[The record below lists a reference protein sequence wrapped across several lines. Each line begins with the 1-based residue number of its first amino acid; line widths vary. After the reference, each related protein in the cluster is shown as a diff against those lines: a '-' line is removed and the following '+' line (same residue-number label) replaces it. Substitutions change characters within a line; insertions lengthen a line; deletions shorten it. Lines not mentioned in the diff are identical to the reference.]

1 MGAAYTAEE
10 LAVPYGDMTAAVVT
24 ADNPEAVPPPVQQV
38 PDWVAKFADIKSLA
52 KPEPF
57 TGHTADWPN

>member
-1 MGAAYTAEE
+1 MDAAYTAGE
-10 LAVPYGDMTAAVVT
+10 LAVPYCDMAAAVIT

-38 PDWVAKFADIKSLA
+38 PDWVAKFVDIKSLA

-57 TGHTADWPN
+57 TGHG